1 MARHAPDTFSSPA
14 TSSPATSNTTTPAEM
29 TLGTTLPAQLKSAQ
43 HIQAGQMD
51 QVAARAVVILSV
63 FGGLGIGTLLM
74 LALAGPAP
82 ERLQQD
88 AELAGLVRSM
98 VLVKGIIMLAALSL
112 VTWRLG
118 RPIARLPLLGY
129 AVSLG
134 VSAAA
139 LAWMWSLNAIP
150 IAALVF
156 YSGLISGFFTAS
168 RDHFLP
174 PSRPNA

>member
-1 MARHAPDTFSSPA
+1 
-14 TSSPATSNTTTPAEM
+14 
-29 TLGTTLPAQLKSAQ
+29 
-43 HIQAGQMD
+43 MD
-51 QVAARAVVILSV
+51 QIAARAIAIMSV
-63 FGGLGIGTLLM
+63 LGGLGLGTLLM

-98 VLVKGIIMLAALSL
+98 VLVKGIILLAALSL
-112 VTWRLG
+112 LTWRLG
-118 RPIARLPLLGY
+118 QPVARLPLLGY

-150 IAALVF
+150 IAALFF
-156 YSGLISGFFTAS
+156 YGGLISGFFTAS
-168 RDHFLP
+168 RDHALP
-174 PSRPNA
+174 PSRSNA